1 MTRRGVVHTLDVFLA
16 AVIIVTTL
24 LFASQMPRE
33 RDYLEETGLDTVGMQ
48 ALLGLDSNGTL
59 GRLVDGGDWDGLERA
74 LRIVL
79 PTRVSFNLTVIDEQ
93 GSVVNTREISNGGVS
108 GRRVESVEYLLTVES
123 NTCPIYRL
131 RLQLGGH

>member
-33 RDYLEETGLDTVGMQ
+33 RDYLEETSIDSLGMQ
-48 ALLGLDSNGTL
+48 VLLGLDSNGTL
-59 GRLVDGGDWDGLERA
+59 GSLVDRGDWDGLERA
-74 LRIVL
+74 LRVVL
-79 PTRVSFNLTVIDEQ
+79 PTRVSFNLTVINEQ

-108 GRRVESVEYLLTVES
+108 GRRVESVEYLLAVES
-123 NTCPIYRL
+123 SICPIYRL

>member
-33 RDYLEETGLDTVGMQ
+33 RDYLEDTGLDSVGMQ

-59 GRLVDGGDWDGLERA
+59 GRLVDRADWDGLERV
-74 LRIVL
+74 LRMVL

-93 GSVVNTREISNGGVS
+93 GIVVNDREISNGGVT
-108 GRRVESVEYLLTVES
+108 GRRIDCVEYLLVVES
-123 NTCPIYRL
+123 STCPIYRL
-131 RLQLGGH
+131 RLQLGDS